1 MWKIRFLAVLINPLT
16 LKFEMMLM
24 KINLILRIFTILV
37 VTSSLFI
44 NTLAFAI
51 NDGKVNNVS
60 KPDFSKIEEPKFN
73 AASGIHEGLKI
84 GEMEVIY
91 YIPKYFDPNSAEYLF
106 GIHGAGPWHRPG
118 AMNRIHQFRNIAD
131 IENLVVIAPAFDRIL
146 NWPLG
151 KEGLKEKGI
160 VKDTY
165 LCDFINLVNK
175 RNEHR
180 TDLKLIETFEFFNK
194 HLMKRE
200 KFHLYGHSGGGQF
213 VSRFIIFYPELLNKV
228 GISSPGSFV
237 FPRRDINYPYGL
249 KLDSFE
255 KTFGSQIK
263 ADDLKLTDSE
273 LDRKLNQVLD
283 LKLFIIA
290 GEDDTWID
298 NRPERSW
305 QGKHRFERAQNFY
318 KIMKEEDQRLKTK
331 GIRSKDKPFQF
342 KLHTMPGVG
351 HNSNVAAAN
360 AAELLFPTKKKT
372 KDRLLGIDFSRGI
385 LDRSGNRNRV
395 KSRSKPNIARGR
407 AAFTACKGHYLHAD
421 LNQSSSIV
429 GCTEM
434 AIRVKVRMWPNPRR
448 HSAAR
453 IIQTCD
459 NHWHG
464 SAITVFET
472 NRISA
477 WIQTTSSKAT
487 IPAKDKKPI
496 IGRSPAL
503 ISHAKIDDG
512 QWHEVVLTYTGLRV
526 KLSIDGL
533 LQAETEWTGAII
545 GGDQI
550 NIGYVKSNGF
560 HFDGEIA
567 KIEIYG
573 HNILP

>member
-1 MWKIRFLAVLINPLT
+1 
-16 LKFEMMLM
+16 MLNKM
-24 KINLILRIFTILV
+24 SLILRVFIIGV
-37 VTSSLFI
+37 VTANLFI
-44 NTLAFAI
+44 NTLALAA
-51 NDGKVNNVS
+51 NHEKADNVS
-60 KPDFSKIEEPKFN
+60 KPASSKIKKPTID
-73 AASGIHEGLKI
+73 ATPGIHEGLKI

-91 YIPKYFDPNSAEYLF
+91 YIPKYFDPNTAEYLF
-106 GIHGAGPWHRPG
+106 GIHGAGGWHRPG
-118 AMNRIHQFRNIAD
+118 AMNRIHQFRNIAEV
-131 IENLVVIAPAFDRIL
+131 ENLVVIAPAFDCIL
-146 NWPLG
+146 NRPLG

-165 LCDFINLVNK
+165 LGDFINLVNK

-213 VSRFIIFYPELLNKV
+213 VSRFIIFYPELLDKV

-237 FPRRDINYPYGL
+237 FPRRDTNYPYGI
-249 KLDSFE
+249 KLDSLE
-255 KTFGSQIK
+255 KRFGPQIK

-273 LDRKLNQVLD
+273 LEQKLSQMLD

-290 GEDDTWID
+290 GENDTWID

-331 GIRSKDKPFQF
+331 GIRPKDKPFQF
-342 KLHTMPGVG
+342 KLHTMHGVG
-351 HNSNVAAAN
+351 HNSNAAAAN
-360 AAELLFPTKKKT
+360 AAELFFPAKKKT
-372 KDRLLGIDFSRGI
+372 KGQLLCVDFSKSRI
-385 LDRSGNRNRV
+385 DRSGNRNKL
-395 KSRSKPNIARGR
+395 KSRARPKISQGR
-407 AAFTACKGHYLHAD
+407 ALFVSRKHQYIRCD
-421 LNQSSSIV
+421 LNQPSSLV

-434 AIRVKVRMWPNPRR
+434 TIRVKIKMLPNTRR
-448 HSAAR
+448 HRAAR

-464 SAITVFET
+464 SAITVHET
-472 NRISA
+472 NRITA
-477 WIQTTSSKAT
+477 WIQTTSPKAT

-496 IGRSPAL
+496 IGRSPVL
-503 ISHAKIDDG
+503 ISNAKIDDG
-512 QWHEVVLTYTGLRV
+512 QWHDVVLTYTGSLV
-526 KLSIDGL
+526 KLFIDGL

-567 KIEIYG
+567 KIEVYG
-573 HNILP
+573 NAIDWKRE

>member
-1 MWKIRFLAVLINPLT
+1 MKRNYTLCILIVCIVAVN
-16 LKFEMMLM
+16 
-24 KINLILRIFTILV
+24 
-37 VTSSLFI
+37 SLS
-44 NTLAFAI
+44 TTATFAA
-51 NDGKVNNVS
+51 NREKANNVS
-60 KPDFSKIEEPKFN
+60 KPSSSKIKESKIDATP
-73 AASGIHEGLKI
+73 GIHEGLKI
-84 GEMEVIY
+84 GETEVLY
-91 YIPKYFDPNSAEYLF
+91 YIPKYFDPDTTEYLF
-106 GIHGAGPWHRPG
+106 GIHGAGGWHRPG
-118 AMNRIHQFRNIAD
+118 ATNRIHQFRNIAE
-131 IENLVVIAPAFDRIL
+131 IENLIVIAPAFDCIL

-151 KEGLKEKGI
+151 KEGLNEKGI

-165 LCDFINLVNK
+165 LGDFINLVNK

-213 VSRFIIFYPELLNKV
+213 ASRFIIFYPELLDKV

-249 KLDSFE
+249 KLGNLEKSF
-255 KTFGSQIK
+255 GPQIK

-273 LDRKLNQVLD
+273 LDQKLNQVLD

-290 GEDDTWID
+290 GEDDVWID

-342 KLHTMPGVG
+342 KLHTMHGVG
-351 HNSNVAAAN
+351 HNSNAAAAN
-360 AAELLFPTKKKT
+360 AAELLFPTKKNT
-372 KDRLLGIDFSRGI
+372 KGQLLYIDFGKARS
-385 LDRSGNRNRV
+385 DTSGNRNRIR
-395 KSRSKPNIARGR
+395 SRSRPKFARDR
-407 AAFTACKGHYLHAD
+407 AIFTARRGHYLHVD
-421 LNQSSSIV
+421 LNQASSIV

-434 AIRVKVRMWPNPRR
+434 TMRVKIRMEPNPRR
-448 HSAAR
+448 HRAAR

-464 SAITVFET
+464 SAITVHGT
-472 NRISA
+472 NRIVA
-477 WIQTTSSKAT
+477 WIQTTSPRAT

-512 QWHEVVLTYTGLRV
+512 QWHEVMLTYTGSHV
-526 KLSIDGL
+526 KLFIDGL
-533 LQAETEWTGAII
+533 AQGQTEWTGAII
-545 GGDQI
+545 SGDQI

-567 KIEIYG
+567 EIEILG
-573 HNILP
+573 QSIPN

>member
-1 MWKIRFLAVLINPLT
+1 MKYFLRKFVLCLIICSQ
-16 LKFEMMLM
+16 F
-24 KINLILRIFTILV
+24 IISIQAANLERV
-37 VTSSLFI
+37 NDVSMSTSFNI
-44 NTLAFAI
+44 MEP
-51 NDGKVNNVS
+51 KVNVT
-60 KPDFSKIEEPKFN
+60 P
-73 AASGIHEGLKI
+73 GIHEGLKI
-84 GEMEVIY
+84 GETEVIY
-91 YIPKYFDPNSAEYLF
+91 YIPKYFDPNTSEYLF
-106 GIHGAGPWHRPG
+106 GIHGAGAWHRPG

-131 IENLVVIAPAFDRIL
+131 IENLVVIAPAFDCIL
-146 NWPLG
+146 NRPLG
-151 KEGLKEKGI
+151 KKGFKEKGI
-160 VKDTY
+160 IKDTY
-165 LCDFINLVNK
+165 LADFINLVNK

-213 VSRFIIFYPELLNKV
+213 VSRFIIFYPELLDKV

-249 KLDSFE
+249 KLDSLE
-255 KTFGSQIK
+255 KSFGRQIK

-273 LDRKLNQVLD
+273 LDQKLNQVLD

-342 KLHTMPGVG
+342 KLHTMQGVG
-351 HNSNVAAAN
+351 HNSNASAAN

-372 KDRLLGIDFSRGI
+372 KGQLLYIDFGRRI
-385 LDRSGNRNRV
+385 LDRSGNKNKI
-395 KSRSKPNIARGR
+395 KSRAKPKVIHDR
-407 AAFTACKGHYLHAD
+407 AVFTARRSHYLHVD
-421 LNQSSSIV
+421 LNQASSIV

-434 AIRVKVRMWPNPRR
+434 TMRVKIRMEPNPRR
-448 HSAAR
+448 HRAAR
-453 IIQTCD
+453 LIQTS
-459 NHWHG
+459 NSQWFG
-464 SAITVFET
+464 SAITVHET
-472 NRISA
+472 NKIAA

-496 IGRSPAL
+496 IGRSPTL
-503 ISHAKIDDG
+503 IYNTRIDDG
-512 QWHEVVLTYTGLRV
+512 QWHEVVLAYTGSQV
-526 KLSIDGL
+526 KLFIDGL
-533 LQAETEWTGAII
+533 AQGQTEWTGAII

-567 KIEIYG
+567 KIEVYG
-573 HNILP
+573 HAIDWNNTE